1 MATAFLFLSFF
12 VMLFLGLPIA
22 ICLGASALGYIV
34 FFANTP
40 PLIITQQ
47 IISSVD
53 KFTLMAVPFFVMA
66 GVLMEFGGISR
77 RIVAFAK
84 SIVGHFTGGLAL
96 AVVVSSVFFAAM
108 TGSGVAATAAVGGI
122 MIPSMIKSG
131 YDQDFACSLQATAGI
146 FGPLIPPSIVM
157 VLYAIG
163 ANQSVSDMLLAG
175 IGPGLLQALLV
186 ALVAVLICKKRGFRG
201 EGHFSAK
208 RAWAEFKDSFW
219 AILAPFIILGGIYSG
234 VFTPTEAAGVACFY
248 SLLIGL
254 FIYREI
260 TFSSMF
266 SVLAKAMQSAA
277 GIMFIVGASGAFAWV
292 LTRERIPGRAVQ
304 MFLGMTGSPAVFLIL
319 AVAVLLI
326 AGCFIDSVP
335 IVTIFTPIFVPVA
348 IKFGISP
355 VHFGAIMVSS
365 TCVGLITPPMGL
377 NLFMAASIGNRPT
390 HSVIEEARWF
400 IAITI
405 IGLLMVTFI
414 PPIATFIPTV
424 LK

>member
-1 MATAFLFLSFF
+1 
-12 VMLFLGLPIA
+12 
-22 ICLGASALGYIV
+22 
-34 FFANTP
+34 
-40 PLIITQQ
+40 
-47 IISSVD
+47 
-53 KFTLMAVPFFVMA
+53 
-66 GVLMEFGGISR
+66 
-77 RIVAFAK
+77 
-84 SIVGHFTGGLAL
+84 
-96 AVVVSSVFFAAM
+96 
-108 TGSGVAATAAVGGI
+108 
-122 MIPSMIKSG
+122 
-131 YDQDFACSLQATAGI
+131 
-146 FGPLIPPSIVM
+146 
-157 VLYAIG
+157 
-163 ANQSVSDMLLAG
+163 
-175 IGPGLLQALLV
+175 
-186 ALVAVLICKKRGFRG
+186 
-201 EGHFSAK
+201 
-208 RAWAEFKDSFW
+208 
-219 AILAPFIILGGIYSG
+219 
-234 VFTPTEAAGVACFY
+234 
-248 SLLIGL
+248 
-254 FIYREI
+254 
-260 TFSSMF
+260 MF

-355 VHFGAIMVSS
+355 VHFGAVMVSS